1 MHKHTVVKA
10 VFLKSLSLSFNNHLK
25 MIEHQ
30 IVAILKEAEASITV
44 KELCRKLWHGEFNF
58 LSMMGKIWRYGNFR
72 HQMLKTTGI

>member
-1 MHKHTVVKA
+1 
-10 VFLKSLSLSFNNHLK
+10 

-72 HQMLKTTGI
+72 HQMLKATGS